1 MENHGH
7 TNIKVEVSDPT
18 ALGLFG
24 LAMVTLAASSQKL
37 GLTQGVSFL
46 LPWVVFLGA
55 IAQLM
60 ASAYDFKHKNL
71 FGSIVF
77 AAYGLFWLGVGASWL
92 IKMGAF
98 GAELSADVDVRQLG
112 VAFLGYSVF
121 SLIAT
126 AVAFKLNTFLSLIM
140 IAIDILLISLTL
152 DSFGLGHAWH
162 SVAAYSELLISIMSF
177 YGAAG
182 AFLNNAYGR
191 VIIPMGKAW
200 TK

>member
-1 MENHGH
+1 MEN
-7 TNIKVEVSDPT
+7 NSCVNVKVEVSDPT

-24 LAMVTLAASSQKL
+24 LAMVTLVASSQKL
-37 GLTQGVSFL
+37 GLTEGVSFI
-46 LPWVVFLGA
+46 LPWVIFLGA

-77 AAYGLFWLGVGASWL
+77 AAYGLFWLGVGVSWL

-98 GAELSADVDVRQLG
+98 GTELALQVDVRQLG
-112 VAFLGYSVF
+112 MAFLGYYIF

-126 AVAFKLNTFLSLIM
+126 VVAFKHNTFLSLIM
-140 IAIDILLISLTL
+140 IAIDVLLLSLTL
-152 DSFGLGHAWH
+152 DTFGCGHIWH
-162 SVAAYSELLISIMSF
+162 TIAAYSELLIAVMSF
-177 YGAAG
+177 YGCAG
-182 AFLNNAYGR
+182 AFINNSYGR
-191 VIIPMGKAW
+191 TIIPMGKAW